1 MRTRSN
7 FCPRCVW
14 SLVRRA
20 LRWLRSDP
28 MRDAMAR
35 KMREARSLRDAADSE
50 WEKDFQR
57 FRLGALKIQSCFCIP
72 PNKPDSATKERSD

>member
-1 MRTRSN
+1 MSTTKQDSARVGCGR
-7 FCPRCVW
+7 
-14 SLVRRA
+14 LVRRA

-72 PNKPDSATKERSD
+72 PNTPVIHAEKQP